1 MTDKIVIRGAREHNL
16 KNIDLEIP
24 KNKLVVITGISGS
37 GKSSL
42 AFDTLYAEGQR
53 RYVESLSAY
62 ARQFLGLMEKPD
74 VDQIEGLSPA
84 ISIDQKSASKNPR
97 STVGTITEIYDYMR
111 LLWARIGKP
120 HCPVDGKEIKAQTP
134 QEIVDQISEV
144 GDQRSGIKI
153 LILAS
158 IVRGRKGIYEE
169 VFDDL
174 KKKGFIRV
182 RVNGKVYEIEEVPTL
197 DRYKI
202 HDIDVVVD
210 RLQLPTDRQRLT
222 ESVETA
228 LKLGEGVV
236 YVNDVETKLDKVY
249 SERFSCPEH
258 DVSLP
263 ELEPRTFSFNSPRGA
278 CSSCQ
283 GIGTKL
289 TVDADLVIPN
299 KKLSISEGGLLPWQ
313 RLLAH
318 DTWTLRRLEA
328 FAFHFGFSLQTP
340 IKNLPQK
347 ALRVILYGSDD
358 EAFSVSGRNRFGRRI
373 SFETTFEGVIPELAR
388 RYRETESDWSR
399 REIQK
404 YMREEVCETCVGS
417 RLKKE
422 AGFVRV
428 KNKSIIEVSQMSISA
443 ANDWFDH
450 LALNEKE
457 RQIAKQV
464 LKEILQRIKFL
475 TDVGLDYL
483 TINRPSV
490 TLAGGEAQRI
500 RLASQIGSGLSGVL
514 YILDEPSVGLHQK
527 DNLKLIATLKNLRD
541 LGNSVI
547 VVEHDKET
555 IESADWVIDIGPGA
569 GEDGGNIIATGDP
582 GAIAKNQLSLT
593 GQYLMGKKIVMGRRQ
608 LRRGNGNFLKI
619 IGAKQHNLKN
629 ISVDIPLGKFVCITG
644 VSGSGKSTLIEDI
657 LHKAL
662 ANYFYRSKDKPGKF
676 EEMRG
681 LDHIDKVVDIDQS
694 PIGRTPRSNPA
705 TYTGAFS
712 HIRELFAKTSQSR
725 VRGYRAGRFSF
736 NVKGGRCEA
745 CRGDGA
751 VKIEMQ
757 FLPDVYVTCEV
768 CSGKRYNREALEIT
782 YKGKNTA
789 EVLDMTIAEALDF
802 FENIPAVRGKLSTLV
817 DVGLGYMK
825 LGQAATTLSGG
836 EAQRVKLAAE
846 LSKRSTGKTFYI
858 LDEPTTGLHFA
869 DIENLLA
876 VLHRLVDTGNTI
888 VVIEHNLEVI
898 KTADW
903 IIDLGPG
910 GGDEGGEV
918 LAEGTPQQLSENKK
932 SYTGLYLKKIL
943 FQMRGSAS

>member
-1 MTDKIVIRGAREHNL
+1 
-16 KNIDLEIP
+16 
-24 KNKLVVITGISGS
+24 
-37 GKSSL
+37 
-42 AFDTLYAEGQR
+42 
-53 RYVESLSAY
+53 
-62 ARQFLGLMEKPD
+62 
-74 VDQIEGLSPA
+74 
-84 ISIDQKSASKNPR
+84 
-97 STVGTITEIYDYMR
+97 
-111 LLWARIGKP
+111 
-120 HCPVDGKEIKAQTP
+120 
-134 QEIVDQISEV
+134 
-144 GDQRSGIKI
+144 
-153 LILAS
+153 
-158 IVRGRKGIYEE
+158 
-169 VFDDL
+169 
-174 KKKGFIRV
+174 
-182 RVNGKVYEIEEVPTL
+182 
-197 DRYKI
+197 
-202 HDIDVVVD
+202 
-210 RLQLPTDRQRLT
+210 
-222 ESVETA
+222 
-228 LKLGEGVV
+228 
-236 YVNDVETKLDKVY
+236 
-249 SERFSCPEH
+249 
-258 DVSLP
+258 
-263 ELEPRTFSFNSPRGA
+263 
-278 CSSCQ
+278 
-283 GIGTKL
+283 
-289 TVDADLVIPN
+289 
-299 KKLSISEGGLLPWQ
+299 
-313 RLLAH
+313 
-318 DTWTLRRLEA
+318 
-328 FAFHFGFSLQTP
+328 
-340 IKNLPQK
+340 
-347 ALRVILYGSDD
+347 
-358 EAFSVSGRNRFGRRI
+358 
-373 SFETTFEGVIPELAR
+373 
-388 RYRETESDWSR
+388 
-399 REIQK
+399 
-404 YMREEVCETCVGS
+404 
-417 RLKKE
+417 
-422 AGFVRV
+422 
-428 KNKSIIEVSQMSISA
+428 
-443 ANDWFDH
+443 
-450 LALNEKE
+450 
-457 RQIAKQV
+457 
-464 LKEILQRIKFL
+464 
-475 TDVGLDYL
+475 
-483 TINRPSV
+483 
-490 TLAGGEAQRI
+490 
-500 RLASQIGSGLSGVL
+500 
-514 YILDEPSVGLHQK
+514 
-527 DNLKLIATLKNLRD
+527 
-541 LGNSVI
+541 VI